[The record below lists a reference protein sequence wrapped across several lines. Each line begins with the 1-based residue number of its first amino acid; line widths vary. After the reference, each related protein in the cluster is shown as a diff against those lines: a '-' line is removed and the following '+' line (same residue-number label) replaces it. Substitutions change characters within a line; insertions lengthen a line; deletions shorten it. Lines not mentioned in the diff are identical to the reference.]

1 MGVRVPTRDAAGG
14 LGRAALLPPAAF
26 AVHQLRYLLAYGSGA
41 SAELRE
47 TGHSYLH
54 SVVPWLVALIALTAG
69 GFLVSLGRAFARHT
83 NTRRFTLS
91 FGGLWLAC
99 SAALIGIF
107 VCQELLE
114 GLFAAGH
121 PGGVAGVFGFGGWW
135 SIPAAGCLGLV
146 LAAVLHGARWAAERI
161 VCRLARRPVAVRPA
175 RSSPRP
181 RSCFVALP
189 APLLAGWSTRGP
201 PA

>member
-1 MGVRVPTRDAAGG
+1 MRVRVPRQAAVGG

-26 AVHQLRYLLAYGSGA
+26 VVHQLRYLMAYGSGA
-41 SAELRE
+41 GAELRE

-69 GFLVSLGRAFARHT
+69 GFLVSLGRAFTRHT
-83 NTRRFTLS
+83 TVRRFSLS
-91 FGGLWLAC
+91 FSGLWVVC
-99 SAALIGIF
+99 TAALIGIF

-114 GLFAAGH
+114 GLFATGH
-121 PGGVAGVFGFGGWW
+121 PGGLAGVFGFGGWW
-135 SIPAAGCLGLV
+135 AIPAAACIGL
-146 LAAVLHGARWAAERI
+146 LLTAVLHGARWAAEWI
-161 VCRLARRPVAVRPA
+161 VGRPARPPIAVRPA

-181 RSCFVALP
+181 RSCFVAPP